1 MLQDL
6 LKNAY
11 MLKGKR
17 DSLVQMRSN
26 LIYEIDSLE
35 ADLLV
40 LEQVVGIF
48 QTLVDLEVKNGVAA
62 VESILTDGLRSVFDD
77 QDLSVKAEL
86 ELSRGKVS
94 VDLTTIQRHIQSVVE
109 GSGPDTFGGSVV
121 TLQSIL
127 LRTIIILRRGLRP
140 VLFLDETLP
149 AVDSNY
155 TANIAVFLS
164 DLCKK
169 LGMDILVVTHN
180 PTLFEMADNR
190 YKIVRKNGE
199 SWFEKV

>member
-26 LIYEIDSLE
+26 LIYEIDNLE

>member
-1 MLQDL
+1 
-6 LKNAY
+6 
-11 MLKGKR
+11 
-17 DSLVQMRSN
+17 
-26 LIYEIDSLE
+26 
-35 ADLLV
+35 
-40 LEQVVGIF
+40 
-48 QTLVDLEVKNGVAA
+48 
-62 VESILTDGLRSVFDD
+62 
-77 QDLSVKAEL
+77 
-86 ELSRGKVS
+86 
-94 VDLTTIQRHIQSVVE
+94 
-109 GSGPDTFGGSVV
+109 
-121 TLQSIL
+121 
-127 LRTIIILRRGLRP
+127 
-140 VLFLDETLP
+140 LDETLP

>member
-1 MLQDL
+1 
-6 LKNAY
+6 
-11 MLKGKR
+11 
-17 DSLVQMRSN
+17 
-26 LIYEIDSLE
+26 
-35 ADLLV
+35 
-40 LEQVVGIF
+40 
-48 QTLVDLEVKNGVAA
+48 
-62 VESILTDGLRSVFDD
+62 
-77 QDLSVKAEL
+77 
-86 ELSRGKVS
+86 
-94 VDLTTIQRHIQSVVE
+94 VE